1 MKSRDEGI
9 DAAGADRSAAE
20 DGQPER
26 QIDRTDLRLA
36 AVLDNASVAVFLMDE
51 NQHCAYMNPAAERL
65 TGYTLAETR
74 GRPLHDVVH
83 HTHPDGTPFPI
94 EDCPIDRAFP
104 ERKHMTGEEIFVHKD
119 GHFYPV
125 AYTASPVQDE
135 ASNTVGTIIE
145 VRGIAQEQE
154 AAEELNRTLADLA
167 AERRVLKILNQTGS
181 RIAAELD
188 ISRVV
193 QAVVDAGTEISG
205 ARFGAFFYNVI
216 DEEGGRL
223 LLYALAGAKMSDF
236 QHFGMPRPTQVFAPT
251 FNGEGVIRSDDIT
264 ADPRYGNNEPHAGM
278 PKGHLPVRS
287 YLAVPVMSRSGEVLG
302 GLFFGHPDTGV
313 FDDRAEQVM
322 VGLAGQAAVA
332 IDNARL
338 FQAAERAQTTLE
350 LRVAERTRELEVAN
364 EALRQ
369 AQKMEAVGQLTG
381 GIAHDFNNMLAVVM
395 GSLELLER
403 RLTGDDERLKRYLEA
418 ARDGAQRA
426 ATLTQRL
433 LAFSR
438 QQPLEPERVD
448 ANKLVGGMSDLL
460 RHALGASIRL
470 ETVLAAGLWPT
481 HVDPNQLESAILNLA
496 VNARDAMPGG
506 GKLTIETQNCHLDDK
521 YVARQ
526 IGLEAGHYV
535 MVAVSDTG
543 CGMTHEVIAKAFDP
557 FFTTKQVGKGT
568 GLGLSQVYG
577 FVKQSGGHVMIYSEP
592 EAGSTIKLYFPR
604 LFDSG
609 DIAATDSTGRD
620 VPLGEQG
627 EVVLVVE
634 DEAAVR
640 AYTVEALVELGY
652 RVLEAE
658 GAAEAL
664 RLLDR
669 NPDIALLFTDIVMP
683 DVNGRE
689 LADEAQRRRPQ
700 LKVLFTTGYTRNAV
714 VHNGVVDAH
723 VHLIGKPFTIDQLA
737 HKLRAVLES

>member
-9 DAAGADRSAAE
+9 GATGADRSADE

-65 TGYTLAETR
+65 TGYTLDETR

-167 AERRVLKILNQTGS
+167 AERRVLEILNQTGS

-652 RVLEAE
+652 RVLEAD

-689 LADEAQRRRPQ
+689 LADEAQRRCPQ